1 MRNTCP
7 IAYVP
12 ELDATLITKHK
23 DIKEN
28 EKNVQVFS
36 SWQPQGLM
44 TQLMGENLMRKDGR
58 AHMQERKAIYPTMSP
73 KAVQTIW
80 REQFTNHSQTVIQ
93 QLTDMNQ
100 GDLFW
105 KYAMPVSALSLC
117 SITGLTNMS
126 PEEMNRVSQGMIDG
140 CANYAGDPS
149 IEDTCKD
156 CTASIDQ
163 HIDEKLD
170 EVLNNP
176 NASLLCVQRINLSH
190 QS

>member
-1 MRNTCP
+1 MSNAPIYHINPDKFWHDPYPDLASMRNTCP

-93 QLTDMNQ
+93 QLTDMSQ

-105 KYAMPVSALSLC
+105 KYA
-117 SITGLTNMS
+117 
-126 PEEMNRVSQGMIDG
+126 
-140 CANYAGDPS
+140 
-149 IEDTCKD
+149 
-156 CTASIDQ
+156 
-163 HIDEKLD
+163 
-170 EVLNNP
+170 
-176 NASLLCVQRINLSH
+176 
-190 QS
+190 